1 MFFGVS
7 MMSLTPI
14 LKETDIF
21 YELTP
26 TQLELIASIC
36 TTQEFNSGDVIF
48 TENSASAELYVVAE
62 GEVDIQVDTAIF
74 GRGNT
79 GKLVG
84 PRTVATFRIG
94 QSFGEVALLDEG
106 LRSATARCSKNG
118 TTLIIIPRERLLM
131 LCDMYPQL
139 GYRLMYN
146 LATDLATK
154 IRGADMKIREEI
166 MYNQQK

>member
-1 MFFGVS
+1 
-7 MMSLTPI
+7 MSITPI
-14 LKETDIF
+14 LKEADIF
-21 YELTP
+21 YDLTP

-36 TTQEFNSGDVIF
+36 QTQTYNDGDVIF

-62 GEVDIQVDTAIF
+62 GEIAIQVDAAIF
-74 GRGNT
+74 GKGNT
-79 GKLVG
+79 GRLTG

-106 LRSATARCSKNG
+106 LRSATARCVKNG
-118 TTLIIIPRERLLM
+118 TTLIIIPRQRLIN

-139 GYRLMYN
+139 GYRLMFN

-154 IRGADMKIREEI
+154 IRGADMQIREQI
-166 MYNQQK
+166 MYSQQSEE